1 MAAISVRFRY
11 WTGIRRDIFDNA
23 FLVGSWD
30 DAGRKSQAWTARPM
44 RKLQGEDGCPMFEA
58 TVALDAAGVGDT
70 FAWGVRLDAPAGRGY
85 WGIPTETHRLSDQ
98 SRFREFALGRRSQTE
113 TYHLTGCR
121 HLGAQK
127 RIRGRSGVGIRF
139 ACRAPNARSVEVV
152 FADFAPGVPG
162 RQSGYIDDQGG
173 GIDAAFVPGGSLP
186 LSKDETSGIWYSEVQ
201 PDFSRFQRKL
211 YMFRIVREDGGTV
224 YRTDLHSR
232 HQIGHGSLDPRGQP
246 WNGDFHDLDG
256 SKSCSVI
263 VDPDLVASR
272 FTASFGEE
280 ELLPDVDFWNDE
292 FSSGRQLAWR
302 LTDLVIYELHVGSLA
317 HDQPRAGRFDD
328 AMALLDHLV
337 ELGVNAIELLP
348 VLEFGG
354 NAQWGYATSHFFSL
368 ESSAGGRD
376 QLKHFVRECHRRG
389 LAVIMDVVYNHFAHD
404 AERAEWQYDSP
415 FHEHNIYYW
424 YEGAAGDYPDPLG
437 GYVDNEST
445 AFCPRYW
452 DEHVRQM
459 FIASAV
465 TLIEEF
471 HVDGFRVDQTTSIHS
486 YAKLHADGRPL
497 DNAKMFGARFLRE
510 LARTLRLIRPNVIL
524 IAEDHSTWEEVIR
537 PVDEGGIGFDARWYS
552 DFYHHLMGDRHRD
565 SGWAR
570 LIWVAGGGGNEPLA
584 LDWFA
589 GALEG
594 TQYSHVVYHESH
606 DEAGNTGS
614 ERSMVTAVRE
624 ARMTPAIR
632 PWAEARCRFA
642 AGMSLL
648 SAGTPM
654 FVMGEEIATD
664 IPLVH
669 DITQVLNGMTVFRP
683 RPDLVGER
691 HGDGAHMFR
700 FYQDLIALRL
710 SCPALRARHL
720 RVVHTHQGNRVIA
733 FVRHEYGDRFL
744 VAGSLNNAP
753 FSAGYRLQHTSLA
766 DGEWQEVFNS
776 DAAVYGGDNVGNG
789 GGTRLVEGGQIDI
802 VIPAN
807 GFVVFRR
814 TA

>member
-1 MAAISVRFRY
+1 MPNIPVRFRY
-11 WTGIRRDIFDNA
+11 RTGIRRDVFDNA

-30 DAGRKSQAWTARPM
+30 DAGRKSEAWTSRPM
-44 RKLQGEDGCPMFEA
+44 RKVQGEDGCPTFEA
-58 TVALDAAGVGDT
+58 TVAFDSVGAGDT
-70 FAWGVRLDAPAGRGY
+70 FGWGVRLDAPAGRGY
-85 WGIPTETHRLSDQ
+85 WGIATETNRLADG
-98 SRFREFALGRRSQTE
+98 SRVREFVLSAAPQTE
-113 TYHLTGCR
+113 TYHLTGCH

-127 RIRGRSGVGIRF
+127 HASTADGTGIRF
-139 ACRAPNARSVEVV
+139 ACWAPNAISMDVV
-152 FADFAPGVPG
+152 FADFAPGIPG

-173 GIDAAFVPGGSLP
+173 GADAAFVPGGHLP
-186 LSKDETSGIWYSEVQ
+186 LSKDERTGVWYSEVQ

-211 YMFRIVREDGGTV
+211 YMFRIMREDSRTV
-224 YRTDLHSR
+224 YRTDLYSR
-232 HQIGHGSLDPRGQP
+232 HQIGHGSFDPHGAP
-246 WNGDFHDLDG
+246 WNDDFHRLDG
-256 SKSCSVI
+256 SKSCSVV
-263 VDPDLVASR
+263 VDPDMVAKR
-272 FTASFGEE
+272 FAASFGQED
-280 ELLPDVDFWNDE
+280 LVPDVDFWCDE
-292 FSSGRQLAWR
+292 FASGRPLTWR

-317 HDQPRAGRFDD
+317 PDQPRAGRFDD
-328 AMALLDHLV
+328 AIESLDYLV

-354 NAQWGYATSHFFSL
+354 DAQWGYATSHFFSL

-389 LAVIMDVVYNHFAHD
+389 LAVIMDVVYNHFTHD
-404 AERAEWQYDSP
+404 AERAEWQYDSGS
-415 FHEHNIYYW
+415 HEHNIYYW
-424 YEGAAGDYPDPLG
+424 YEGASSDYADPLG

-452 DEHVRQM
+452 EEHVRRM

-465 TLIEEF
+465 TLMEEF

-497 DNAKMFGARFLRE
+497 DNAKSFGARFLRE
-510 LARTLRLIRPNVIL
+510 WARTLRQIRPNIIL
-524 IAEDHSTWEEVIR
+524 IAEDHSAWDDVIK
-537 PVDEGGIGFDARWYS
+537 PVDDGGIGFDARWYS

-565 SGWAR
+565 PGWAR
-570 LIWVAGGGGNEPLA
+570 LIWVAGGGGDEPLA

-614 ERSMVTAVRE
+614 ERSMVTAVRG
-624 ARMTPAIR
+624 APLTPAIR

-654 FVMGEEIATD
+654 FVMGEEIATA
-664 IPLVH
+664 IPLAH
-669 DITQVLNGMTVFRP
+669 DITEVVNGQVQFRP
-683 RPDLVGER
+683 RPELVGDR
-691 HGDGAHMFR
+691 HGSGEHMFR

-710 SCPALRARHL
+710 SCAALRGRHL
-720 RVVHTHQGNRVIA
+720 RVVHTHQANRVIG

-744 VAGSLNNAP
+744 VAGSLNNEP
-753 FSAGYRLQHTSLA
+753 FSAGYRLQHASLA
-766 DGEWQEVFNS
+766 DGLWQEVFNS
-776 DAAVYGGDNVGNG
+776 DAAVYGGHNVGNG
-789 GGTRLVEGGQIDI
+789 GGTRVVEGGQIEV

-814 TA
+814 LG